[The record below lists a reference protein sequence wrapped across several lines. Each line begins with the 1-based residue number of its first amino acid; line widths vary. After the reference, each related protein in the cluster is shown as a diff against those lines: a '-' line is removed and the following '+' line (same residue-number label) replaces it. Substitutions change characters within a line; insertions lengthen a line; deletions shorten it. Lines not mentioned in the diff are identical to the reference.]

1 MRGIGLGGC
10 EQVRERR
17 AGPRRGQRDRSERHE
32 RGATAARGTRIGVRA
47 SGGGGGG
54 GGRRSIGKRRG
65 GRTSEHREV
74 VLVLGDQLRVL
85 RQVERGGGGGG
96 LHGGTHAAEVALL
109 EVDRVDH
116 VESALAFTSSLRV
129 RRQRDARK
137 QCACSGGLGL
147 CARTRL
153 LLF

>member
-17 AGPRRGQRDRSERHE
+17 AGPRRGQRDRSEHHE
-32 RGATAARGTRIGVRA
+32 RGATAARGTRTGVRGR
-47 SGGGGGG
+47 GGGGVG
-54 GGRRSIGKRRG
+54 SKGKRRG
-65 GRTSEHREV
+65 GRTAEHREV

-96 LHGGTHAAEVALL
+96 GLRGGTSAAEVALL
-109 EVDRVDH
+109 EADRVDH

-137 QCACSGGLGL
+137 QCASSGGLGL
-147 CARTRL
+147 RARTRL
-153 LLF
+153 LLL